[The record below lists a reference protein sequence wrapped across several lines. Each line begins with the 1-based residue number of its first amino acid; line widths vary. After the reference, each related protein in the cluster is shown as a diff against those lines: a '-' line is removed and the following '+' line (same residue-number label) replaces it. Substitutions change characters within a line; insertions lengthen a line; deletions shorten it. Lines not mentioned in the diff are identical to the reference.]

1 MDPETTS
8 IFSRR
13 EKIVAACLILTCTLV
28 TILTLVLIIAIA
40 QTYKFNGALHEAR
53 DVARKITNQYGWLLG
68 IDDEASNETLV
79 M

>member
-13 EKIVAACLILTCTLV
+13 EKFAAVCLFLTCTLV
-28 TILTLVLIIAIA
+28 SLLTIVLIIAIA
-40 QTYKFNGALHEAR
+40 QTYKFNGALQEAR

-68 IDDEASNETLV
+68 SDDETFNETLV